1 MRKFMSTGLVISTSA
16 LILTGCLSGTNI
28 VSRSP
33 THISMSAKSGLLTE
47 SEEAAGKMAEEHC
60 VAHNKFAK
68 LESFDEKIYRFVC
81 VDE

>member
-1 MRKFMSTGLVISTSA
+1 MRKFMSTGLMISACTV
-16 LILTGCLSGTNI
+16 ILTGCLAGTNI

-33 THISMSAKSGLLTE
+33 THISLSAKSGLLTD

-60 VAHNKFAK
+60 LEHDKFAK
-68 LESFDEKIYRFVC
+68 LESFDEKIYKFAC